1 MSRSCI
7 TCSSLYKA
15 RHGLPRRTKKIK
27 LGKGRKMGWMNICGL
42 PPPIIRSFGP
52 LLVPDLGVVP
62 LAHLNLRLATHLLLS
77 SNNIM
82 YSKSSMHQKLWFFP
96 LPKSSIPLRHRLD
109 GLCYCWFMIHI
120 IEYGDQEWLGS
131 SLVPGYIPFQE
142 IRSRSF
148 SKSPRLHDDCRS
160 VEWGPSP
167 APTLFW
173 AGWKLSGGETRYREI

>member
-1 MSRSCI
+1 MDEYLWV
-7 TCSSLYKA
+7 TTPHNK
-15 RHGLPRRTKKIK
+15 
-27 LGKGRKMGWMNICGL
+27 
-42 PPPIIRSFGP
+42 IIRAFARSGSRGGSTCP
-52 LLVPDLGVVP
+52 SESKISNPS
-62 LAHLNLRLATHLLLS
+62 LLS